1 MFHVTPSVDE
11 VDLGST
17 IDVLY
22 MYISVHPYLEVC
34 TKKDVV
40 GKVVISSDS
49 FGLLGVHS
57 KLRTLNTRVFSRNV
71 CVTCFSM
78 LTY

>member
-1 MFHVTPSVDE
+1 MTLCVVKDAAMISEFLVTPSIDE
-11 VDLGST
+11 VGQGST

-34 TKKDVV
+34 TKRDVV

-49 FGLLGVHS
+49 ASLICQ
-57 KLRTLNTRVFSRNV
+57 V
-71 CVTCFSM
+71 CTVNSG
-78 LTY
+78 Y